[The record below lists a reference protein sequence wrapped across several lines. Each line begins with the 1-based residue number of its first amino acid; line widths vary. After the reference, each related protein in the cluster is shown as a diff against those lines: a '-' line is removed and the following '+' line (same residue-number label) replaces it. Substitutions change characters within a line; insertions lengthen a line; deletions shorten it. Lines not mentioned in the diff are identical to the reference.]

1 MASEVGG
8 QVIGPRDAGAVAPFA
23 AQADDALLAVLH
35 PCLPKAPAQTLSRI
49 VYVVPS
55 GAGSL
60 GTRPIAFDRT
70 EGEDG
75 AVRAIRPLP
84 QAHVKAEMMR
94 RLVLMAELASVILE
108 FGMDPADAC
117 TGLAARWTAEEEGA
131 LVDLV
136 LRALRTGR
144 D

>member
-8 QVIGPRDAGAVAPFA
+8 QLIGLRDAGTVAPTA
-23 AQADDALLAVLH
+23 AEADAALLAVLH
-35 PCLPKAPAQTLSRI
+35 PCLPKGPAQTLSRI

-55 GAGSL
+55 AAVSL

-70 EGEDG
+70 EGEEG
-75 AVRAIRPLP
+75 AIRAIRPLP
-84 QAHVKAEMMR
+84 QAHVKAKAMR
-94 RLVLMAELASVILE
+94 RLMLMAELASVILE
-108 FGMDPADAC
+108 FGMDPADPQ
-117 TGLAARWTAEEEGA
+117 TGLAARWAAKEEEA

-136 LRALRTGR
+136 LRALRTGC